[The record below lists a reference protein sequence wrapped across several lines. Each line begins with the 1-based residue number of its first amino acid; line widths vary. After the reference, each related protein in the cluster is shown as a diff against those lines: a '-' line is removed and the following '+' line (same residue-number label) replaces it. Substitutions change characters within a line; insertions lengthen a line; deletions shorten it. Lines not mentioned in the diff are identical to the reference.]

1 MTPKFLPGY
10 PVLWTAETIQ
20 GPNAALQ
27 NEQGSQTRSADCP
40 RLLCPPRG
48 DSGQQLQLCMGAQ
61 HRIEL
66 GEGNGPD
73 KVCSQMLANQ
83 SWPGDHN
90 QSHRGTDLHIA
101 NKSRARKAK
110 TSIKYMHI
118 PLIHLV
124 LHAFFNECNWSSFG
138 PFAKLL
144 VPLVPRYHFPFVSLS
159 PLLLICFVLFSEG
172 KWTTL
177 KPNVCW
183 NSQPFISISKVGKMK
198 CCRQSRWAGL
208 GLVPAQVLRSILI
221 GIWLQLAEAE
231 EEPPVSLLWDDVLW
245 HQHLCTRI
253 ESRSSRCK
261 KNIVY
266 WKCAMQE
273 AASDL
278 LCQHHDCLM
287 RCLFHILEWMKV
299 NEKH

>member
-1 MTPKFLPGY
+1 MQLLKSLNVGVEEPPNTVEKSALLIPRVYQPVRYCAICGAHVKRRTSSSIKACTPAVMTPKFLPGY
-10 PVLWTAETIQ
+10 PVLWAAETIR

-27 NEQGSQTRSADCP
+27 NEQGSQTSSADCP

-159 PLLLICFVLFSEG
+159 LPSCSFASS
-172 KWTTL
+172 
-177 KPNVCW
+177 C
-183 NSQPFISISKVGKMK
+183 S
-198 CCRQSRWAGL
+198 
-208 GLVPAQVLRSILI
+208 LR
-221 GIWLQLAEAE
+221 
-231 EEPPVSLLWDDVLW
+231 
-245 HQHLCTRI
+245 
-253 ESRSSRCK
+253 
-261 KNIVY
+261 
-266 WKCAMQE
+266 
-273 AASDL
+273 
-278 LCQHHDCLM
+278 
-287 RCLFHILEWMKV
+287 V
-299 NEKH
+299 NERH